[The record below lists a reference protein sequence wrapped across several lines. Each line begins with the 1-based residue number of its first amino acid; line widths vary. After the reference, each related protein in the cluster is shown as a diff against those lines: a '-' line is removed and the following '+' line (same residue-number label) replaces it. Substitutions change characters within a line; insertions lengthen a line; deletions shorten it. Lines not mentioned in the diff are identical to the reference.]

1 MLQHRIASSIDYILS
16 PHQFGFRKSR
26 STSTPVFLIR
36 RLLEHFE
43 RHTTSLYLLFLDW
56 QQAFD
61 SVSREAVQTAL
72 VGYGLPEAIINP
84 VMALFQDCKFFVQ
97 DGSFCSETYS
107 QNRGI
112 RQGCPLSPYLFIVLL
127 SSVMADVSIQFQNSY
142 GYTPW
147 VHSAA
152 HPLQHLEFADDTALM
167 SRSHTTIH
175 RLLHILQFQAS
186 KRGLLLNPDKCQL
199 LRLHTDHDVSLST
212 TFTPSRPCQCQT
224 LWGHWSIA
232 PSLPGGGP
240 SYYLPWHCSWCLC
253 VLFSWLPA
261 PFQPGLLSLPIP
273 LPTFL
278 QQIQHR

>member
-72 VGYGLPEAIINP
+72 VRYGLPEAIINP

-112 RQGCPLSPYLFIVLL
+112 RQGCPISPYLFIVLL

-147 VHSAA
+147 VHSAV
-152 HPLQHLEFADDTALM
+152 HPLQHLEFADGH
-167 SRSHTTIH
+167 SSHVSQSH
-175 RLLHILQFQAS
+175 HHPPPASYPPVPGFQA
-186 KRGLLLNPDKCQL
+186 G
-199 LRLHTDHDVSLST
+199 
-212 TFTPSRPCQCQT
+212 
-224 LWGHWSIA
+224 
-232 PSLPGGGP
+232 
-240 SYYLPWHCSWCLC
+240 
-253 VLFSWLPA
+253 PA
-261 PFQPGLLSLPIP
+261 PQPW
-273 LPTFL
+273 
-278 QQIQHR
+278 